1 MTKTFCMKYK
11 KQFGFQKFSTV
22 HTVVSFIEN
31 IEKLKINF
39 SFIEDINSSFD
50 E

>member
-1 MTKTFCMKYK
+1 MKYK